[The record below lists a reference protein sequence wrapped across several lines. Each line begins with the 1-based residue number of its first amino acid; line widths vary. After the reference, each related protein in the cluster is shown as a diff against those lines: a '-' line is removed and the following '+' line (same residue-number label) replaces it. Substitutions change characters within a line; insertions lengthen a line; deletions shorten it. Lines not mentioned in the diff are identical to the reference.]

1 MEKRKVVIIGGSHGG
16 HEAAF
21 EILNRYDNIDVTLLE
36 KSDYVSFMSC
46 GMKLYLEGK
55 TTGINDV
62 RNFRPEDLKGRGGHM
77 YNNTEATEINTY
89 TNTVTAKDVNTGE
102 TKDFK
107 YDKLIISSGVEPAS
121 LNVPGADLDNIYLM
135 RGYDWAKKIDAAQKD
150 DSIKN
155 VAVIGAGNGIAAAE
169 VMAKAGKNVTLID
182 SGKKPLENYLND
194 TYTDIFDEVLTKNG
208 INLAMNNKVT
218 GFSGDGK
225 VEAVETD
232 HGKIKTDLV
241 IIAVGVTPNT
251 DWLKGTI
258 ELYDNGYIKTD
269 DYFRTSVVD
278 IYAIGDAVF
287 PFDIPANRRVPIPS
301 AIAARHEAQ
310 YVVQHLFET
319 TPSRPFKGI
328 VGAQVLEAFDT
339 HAVVTGLSL
348 KNAKKAGINAV
359 EVVFKD
365 RIRPDYIPDKDNPEA
380 YISIVYNEDSH
391 QVLGGSTLSTYDI
404 TGQAN
409 VLSLAIRYRLTL
421 EDLAE
426 ADFFFSPSFDRQWN
440 LINLAAQ
447 KALGYYKIV

>member
-1 MEKRKVVIIGGSHGG
+1 
-16 HEAAF
+16 
-21 EILNRYDNIDVTLLE
+21 
-36 KSDYVSFMSC
+36 
-46 GMKLYLEGK
+46 
-55 TTGINDV
+55 
-62 RNFRPEDLKGRGGHM
+62 M

-121 LNVPGADLDNIYLM
+121 LNVPGANLDNIYLM

-251 DWLKGTI
+251 EWLKGTI

-287 PFDIPANRRVPIPS
+287 PFDIPAN
-301 AIAARHEAQ
+301 
-310 YVVQHLFET
+310 
-319 TPSRPFKGI
+319 
-328 VGAQVLEAFDT
+328 
-339 HAVVTGLSL
+339 
-348 KNAKKAGINAV
+348 
-359 EVVFKD
+359 
-365 RIRPDYIPDKDNPEA
+365 
-380 YISIVYNEDSH
+380 
-391 QVLGGSTLSTYDI
+391 
-404 TGQAN
+404 
-409 VLSLAIRYRLTL
+409 
-421 EDLAE
+421 
-426 ADFFFSPSFDRQWN
+426 
-440 LINLAAQ
+440 
-447 KALGYYKIV
+447 